1 MDAILMSVR
10 VNEENDP
17 VEEWNKHNAE
27 ILGHSKML
35 NDYNFKA
42 LHFTNELGTDLTV
55 ELVKIISGAAAV
67 SIPQRVC
74 IQPEYAD

>member
-35 NDYNFKA
+35 NEYNFK
-42 LHFTNELGTDLTV
+42 
-55 ELVKIISGAAAV
+55 GA
-67 SIPQRVC
+67 SF
-74 IQPEYAD
+74 YK